1 MFSRGGYTQAFNTF
15 LTALKLARENVQR
28 VLNPFGT
35 NKNAAF
41 KNHRKQKTGLE
52 HEDVISILRAPTA
65 LSNYLPEIR
74 SLMTHNSTVLSE
86 AHLTAFLESAA
97 PLLDRLGIAV
107 NLPKSL
113 SRELKPHLV
122 LQTTGQGRLCRTD
135 QGSIVSY
142 LDLNSL
148 LEWKWQIAISDR
160 ILDLKEFEKLIRQK
174 RTLVRFRDGFVKID
188 TEELAALLKKQGK
201 NTPMA
206 LTSS

>member
-1 MFSRGGYTQAFNTF
+1 
-15 LTALKLARENVQR
+15 
-28 VLNPFGT
+28 
-35 NKNAAF
+35 
-41 KNHRKQKTGLE
+41 
-52 HEDVISILRAPTA
+52 
-65 LSNYLPEIR
+65 
-74 SLMTHNSTVLSE
+74 MTHNSTVLSE

-97 PLLDRLGIAV
+97 PLLGRLGIAI

-122 LQTTGQGRLCRTD
+122 LQTTGQDRLCRTD

-174 RTLVRFRDGFVKID
+174 RTLVRFRNGFVKID
-188 TEELAALLKKQGK
+188 AEELAALLKKAREEY
-201 NTPMA
+201 PVA
-206 LTSS
+206 STSS